1 MRSFVLIF
9 LYQKITKLTKQN
21 VAREKLLE
29 ALLYKKFAGKML
41 MKLTTGLLGREQPE
55 IAARKS
61 VRYIAAQGPGEET
74 TPLFWEMIWQQVIRG
89 QFK

>member
-1 MRSFVLIF
+1 MFERHFCTAFISSQFEFVIF
-9 LYQKITKLTKQN
+9 WQNEIGPKPARKMLVKLT
-21 VAREKLLE
+21 L
-29 ALLYKKFAGKML
+29 
-41 MKLTTGLLGREQPE
+41 GLLGREQPE

>member
-1 MRSFVLIF
+1 MLV
-9 LYQKITKLTKQN
+9 KLT
-21 VAREKLLE
+21 L
-29 ALLYKKFAGKML
+29 
-41 MKLTTGLLGREQPE
+41 GLLGREQPE

-89 QFK
+89 QFKQNVTLFGLINSISKLQ